1 MSVKQIKD
9 VCVKCPNGHMSAI
22 PKDAWEYEPLET
34 EDKSEHGMGM
44 EMHHQYSIEGYECPH
59 PGCSASIDAKVDVW
73 EYPNGSIATSDK
85 TENVVGKVDDCF
97 AAQLD

>member
-1 MSVKQIKD
+1 MSVKQI
-9 VCVKCPNGHMSAI
+9 
-22 PKDAWEYEPLET
+22 AWEYEPLET